1 MIPIY
6 KFEESTLYLCE
17 ECLDELD
24 HSAVTKL
31 CEECL
36 DDVGPISSKWVE
48 STEASCSICG
58 EEAMDNVYKPYRE
71 DNDE

>member
-17 ECLDELD
+17 ECLD
-24 HSAVTKL
+24 
-31 CEECL
+31 
-36 DDVGPISSKWVE
+36 DVGPISGKWVE

>member
-17 ECLDELD
+17 ECLD
-24 HSAVTKL
+24 
-31 CEECL
+31 
-36 DDVGPISSKWVE
+36 DVGPIPGKWVE

>member
-6 KFEESTLYLCE
+6 KFEKSTLY
-17 ECLDELD
+17 
-24 HSAVTKL
+24 L

-36 DDVGPISSKWVE
+36 DDVGPISGKWVE

>member
-1 MIPIY
+1 MCELAKMIPIY

-17 ECLDELD
+17 ECLD
-24 HSAVTKL
+24 
-31 CEECL
+31 
-36 DDVGPISSKWVE
+36 DVGPISGKWVE

>member
-17 ECLDELD
+17 ECLD
-24 HSAVTKL
+24 
-31 CEECL
+31 
-36 DDVGPISSKWVE
+36 DVGPISVKWVE

>member
-6 KFEESTLYLCE
+6 KFEESTLY
-17 ECLDELD
+17 
-24 HSAVTKL
+24 L

>member
-17 ECLDELD
+17 ECLD
-24 HSAVTKL
+24 
-31 CEECL
+31 
-36 DDVGPISSKWVE
+36 DVGPISGKWVE
-48 STEASCSICG
+48 STEAPCSICG

>member
-17 ECLDELD
+17 ECLD
-24 HSAVTKL
+24 
-31 CEECL
+31 
-36 DDVGPISSKWVE
+36 DVGPISGKWVE

-58 EEAMDNVYKPYRE
+58 EEAMDNVYRPYRE

>member
-17 ECLDELD
+17 ECLD
-24 HSAVTKL
+24 
-31 CEECL
+31 
-36 DDVGPISSKWVE
+36 DVGPISGKWVE
-48 STEASCSICG
+48 STEAPCSICG
-58 EEAMDNVYKPYRE
+58 EEAVDVVFGQWADQSMNVYKPYRE